1 MMSRIFHPFTIAAFV
16 LTFVFAASQ
25 NMYAQSKNSQYQM
38 IGKSEIKTVELTVDG
53 MTCQKGCADGIDRKF
68 KTVPGVVKSK
78 TTLSTGKSVITYDES
93 VVKVSDLIAVIEKKG
108 YKAKLADATVE

>member
-1 MMSRIFHPFTIAAFV
+1 
-16 LTFVFAASQ
+16 
-25 NMYAQSKNSQYQM
+25 
-38 IGKSEIKTVELTVDG
+38 
-53 MTCQKGCADGIDRKF
+53 
-68 KTVPGVVKSK
+68 VPGVVKSK